1 MISNGEVVLVHHRS
15 PLAQIKLLFR
25 FFLGMKMLIIG
36 PHLSRVHDILHVRI
50 LSQVQFKGIGA
61 FDAYDGDMVMY
72 SDVIGRHA
80 SAQFPHA
87 RCFRL
92 QLPTSRHT

>member
-1 MISNGEVVLVHHRS
+1 MISDGEVVLGHHRS
-15 PLAQIKLLFR
+15 PLAKIQLLLR
-25 FFLGMKMLIIG
+25 FFLGLKMLIIG
-36 PHLSRVHDILHVRI
+36 PHLSHAQDILHVLI
-50 LSQVQFKGIGA
+50 LSQVPFEGIGA

-87 RCFRL
+87 RCLRL
-92 QLPTSRHT
+92 QLSTSRHT